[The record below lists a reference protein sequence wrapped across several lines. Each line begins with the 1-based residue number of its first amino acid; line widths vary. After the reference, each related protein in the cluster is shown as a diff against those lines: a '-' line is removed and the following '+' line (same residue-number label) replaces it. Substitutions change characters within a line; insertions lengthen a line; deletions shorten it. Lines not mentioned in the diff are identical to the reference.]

1 MLNSF
6 RSFILTFHW
15 TDLLQPQW
23 YIHNG
28 GLFLLL
34 FVVFAET
41 GLFAG
46 FFLPGDSLLFVAG
59 IYSNSLA
66 AWLYDSGSDITNLF
80 MIISLVT
87 IAGIAGNTVGY
98 WFGEKSGPA
107 LYKRQDSIFF
117 RQKYL
122 RQAKKFYEE
131 NGGFTIFIARFI
143 PFVRTFAPIVAGVVQ
158 MDYKKFMF
166 YNVAGCIAWSSSMIA
181 AGHYLHKFLLNKY
194 NFDLTHHLE
203 LIVLGIVL
211 VTLLPI
217 FLKIYH
223 ARTNKDET
231 EEDAK

>member
-6 RSFILTFHW
+6 RIFILTFHW

-98 WFGEKSGPA
+98 WFGEKSGPVVVVA
-107 LYKRQDSIFF
+107 PTEKPICGPVPNTVATD
-117 RQKYL
+117 
-122 RQAKKFYEE
+122 
-131 NGGFTIFIARFI
+131 I
-143 PFVRTFAPIVAGVVQ
+143 PPYT
-158 MDYKKFMF
+158 
-166 YNVAGCIAWSSSMIA
+166 NCIAPVVS
-181 AGHYLHKFLLNKY
+181 Y
-194 NFDLTHHLE
+194 NNT
-203 LIVLGIVL
+203 
-211 VTLLPI
+211 
-217 FLKIYH
+217 
-223 ARTNKDET
+223 
-231 EEDAK
+231 

>member
-6 RSFILTFHW
+6 RIFILTFHW

-66 AWLYDSGSDITNLF
+66 AWLYDTGSDATNLL
-80 MIISLVT
+80 MIITLVS

-117 RQKYL
+117 KQKYL

-131 NGGFTIFIARFI
+131 NKIADYPMITMGRDGIYFLS
-143 PFVRTFAPIVAGVVQ
+143 TFYRIVA
-158 MDYKKFMF
+158 YI
-166 YNVAGCIAWSSSMIA
+166 Y
-181 AGHYLHKFLLNKY
+181 
-194 NFDLTHHLE
+194 E
-203 LIVLGIVL
+203 LA
-211 VTLLPI
+211 T
-217 FLKIYH
+217 
-223 ARTNKDET
+223 T
-231 EEDAK
+231 